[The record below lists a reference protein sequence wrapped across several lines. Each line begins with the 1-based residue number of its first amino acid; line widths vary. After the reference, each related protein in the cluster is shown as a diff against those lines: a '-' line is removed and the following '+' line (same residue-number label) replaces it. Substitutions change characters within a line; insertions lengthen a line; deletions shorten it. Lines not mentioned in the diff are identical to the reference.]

1 MGVFQSLGISIFYAD
16 TEAKNLMVTSQKL
29 VNLVKL
35 EFGENMPD
43 MLYTITTIAIS
54 HCCIYR

>member
-1 MGVFQSLGISIFYAD
+1 LSS
-16 TEAKNLMVTSQKL
+16 T
-29 VNLVKL
+29 L